1 MKNDCY
7 NFLFIHKIYS
17 HIRKLA
23 VRGQKTQI
31 SDFAC
36 PLFFLQK
43 IFSQIRFFAYK
54 KKDL

>member
-1 MKNDCY
+1 MKSDCY

-23 VRGQKTQI
+23 VRGQKTQK

-36 PLFFLQK
+36 PLFFLHN
-43 IFSQIRFFAYK
+43 ILSDSFFCV
-54 KKDL
+54 